1 VKPISICNTLQFGPR
16 RAQFDTASLRCRG
29 VPGPPDASDP
39 VVAAVPAELTRPLRQ
54 SVLRPGRP
62 AEESVFPGD
71 DDPRTVH
78 VAARLAPGGEVVAV
92 GTLLAE
98 APPWP
103 VPDQVGAR
111 SWRIRGMATHP
122 DARGRGIGAAVLAEL
137 LRRAEAGGG
146 ALVWCNARVP
156 ALSFYARAG
165 FTPVGA
171 PFEAPGIG
179 PHQAMQRF
187 TGPG

>member
-1 VKPISICNTLQFGPR
+1 V
-16 RAQFDTASLRCRG
+16 A
-29 VPGPPDASDP
+29 
-39 VVAAVPAELTRPLRQ
+39 VVRPLRQ

-71 DDPRTVH
+71 DDPRTLH
-78 VAARLAPGGEVVAV
+78 IGAGLGPGGEIVAV

-103 VPDQVGAR
+103 VPDELSVR
-111 SWRIRGMATHP
+111 CWRIRGMATHP
-122 DARGRGIGAAVLAEL
+122 EVRGRGIGATVLAEL
-137 LRRAEAGGG
+137 LRRAALGGS

-179 PHQAMQRF
+179 PHQAMQLQLLSD
-187 TGPG
+187 PG

>member
-1 VKPISICNTLQFGPR
+1 M
-16 RAQFDTASLRCRG
+16 
-29 VPGPPDASDP
+29 PGPLDAP
-39 VVAAVPAELTRPLRQ
+39 KAVVAIVAVELVRPLRQ

-62 AEESVFPGD
+62 VEESVFPGD

-78 VAARLAPGGEVVAV
+78 VGARLDRGGDVVAV
-92 GTLLAE
+92 GSLLAE

-103 VPDQVGAR
+103 VPDEVATR
-111 SWRIRGMATHP
+111 CWRIRGMATRP
-122 DARGRGIGAAVLAEL
+122 DLRGQGVGAAVLHEL
-137 LRRAEAGGG
+137 LRRAELAGG

-179 PHQAMQRF
+179 PHQAMQRLSDLD
-187 TGPG
+187 